1 MLPLDEDH
9 FIINANT
16 RAITI
21 PSAFK
26 KNGIAV
32 QGDDLA
38 EVIYFEIDRYF
49 DYMDLNNCDIF
60 IQWETPKN
68 AEGKTIR
75 SVSSEYIRDI
85 ESKPGKLIFGWA
97 LSDQITKQAGQL
109 RFSVRFFKWEDEEE
123 AENGVNK
130 NLAYSFSTF
139 TASVQ
144 INPSINIDIEKEDF
158 DVDNCA
164 DRLVELLASSEIV
177 GGYIAAKPIFLKDL
191 DDPNPDLVYDLLY
204 DEDND
209 KYYYEL
215 TARAY
220 SEDTGGITYSWKRQ
234 ELDTNNSTKN
244 QEITNSNQSADKFSA
259 VVKNIYTEITDYNA
273 EIKGTIYLK
282 TSETKPDGS
291 PIYIEYTGP
300 MPPSSED
307 INNGIKLFVKHSA
320 CVVDKVGVYW
330 AVAENRITNSSSIEE
345 SSKAIFP
352 RPKHIVITSQPEP
365 KGILEGDD
373 LTGKK
378 CTLSVVVQTDP
389 NEIKSYQWYRDPN
402 NALNFNT
409 ESPSFQK
416 IEGATE
422 STYDATL
429 PGHYKVRITNRRNND
444 EKQLDSSLS
453 RVTNPASKPVI
464 KPISSEA
471 LKFII
476 SSLSADNCPTIHLD
490 SSIESDKYTVQWY
503 LKDTS
508 TTTIPVG
515 PIQEI
520 DTVALKESGQEI
532 KSSLNPLDY
541 DKEILANSE
550 QKDLDG
556 LYYAIV
562 TNYVNGDSIASD
574 EPDDTKKFS
583 VNY

>member
-49 DYMDLNNCDIF
+49 DYMDLNSCDIF

-68 AEGKTIR
+68 AEGKTTR

-130 NLAYSFSTF
+130 NLAYSFSTL

-164 DRLVELLASSEIV
+164 DRLVELLTSSEIV

-191 DDPNPDLVYDLLY
+191 NDPNPDLVYDLLY

-259 VVKNIYTEITDYNA
+259 VVENIYTEITDYNA

-291 PIYIEYTGP
+291 PIYIEYTGS

-307 INNGIKLFVKHSA
+307 IENGIKLFVKHSA

-352 RPKHIVITSQPEP
+352 RPKHIIITDKPEP
-365 KGILEGDD
+365 KGILRGDD

-378 CTLSVVVQTDP
+378 CTLSVSVQTDP

-429 PGHYKVRITNRRNND
+429 PGYYKVRITNRRNND

-453 RVTNPASKPVI
+453 RVTYPASKPVI
-464 KPISSEA
+464 KSISSEE

-476 SSLSADNCPTIHLD
+476 SSLSADNCPTIYLD

>member
-130 NLAYSFSTF
+130 NLAYSFSTL